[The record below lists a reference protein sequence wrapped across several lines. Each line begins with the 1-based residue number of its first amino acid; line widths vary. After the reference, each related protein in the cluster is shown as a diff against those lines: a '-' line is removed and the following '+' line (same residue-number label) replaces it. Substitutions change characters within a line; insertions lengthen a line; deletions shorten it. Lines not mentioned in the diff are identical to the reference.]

1 MMQETLAF
9 LKKRMDRQ
17 PVLGLVLG
25 SGLGDLV
32 EMVEQP
38 QAISYEDIPGFER
51 STAPD
56 HAGKL
61 VFGTLKGLPCVL
73 MCGRLHYYEGY
84 APQRIVYPVRVLRA
98 LGVQQLLLTNAAGG
112 INTGFSVGD
121 LMLIT
126 DHINLS
132 GMNPLIG
139 PNEEAIGPRF
149 PDMTYGYHPVLKE
162 AILSAAHE
170 ACIPMR
176 QGVYAMMSGPSFET
190 PAEIRMLRV
199 LGADAVGM
207 STVPEVIAANHCGL
221 PVAAISCITNM
232 AAGVLDRPL
241 DGQEVVETGQRVKGK
256 FISLLLKVA
265 ENLAAE

>member
-1 MMQETLAF
+1 MRETLDY
-9 LKKRMDRQ
+9 LRSKTNIQ

-32 EMVEQP
+32 ELVEGQVAVP
-38 QAISYEDIPGFER
+38 YADIPGFER

-56 HAGKL
+56 HAGQL

-73 MCGRLHYYEGY
+73 MCGRLHHYEGY
-84 APQRIVYPVRVLRA
+84 APERIVYPVRTLRA
-98 LGVQQLLLTNAAGG
+98 LGVKQLILTNASGG
-112 INTGFSVGD
+112 INMGFSVGD

-139 PNEEAIGPRF
+139 PNDEAWGPRF
-149 PDMTYGYHPVLKE
+149 PDMTYAYAPGLNAAIVE
-162 AILSAAHE
+162 AARE
-170 ACIPMR
+170 ALIPLR

-190 PAEIRMLRV
+190 PAEIRMLRT

-232 AAGVLDRPL
+232 AAGVLGQPL

-256 FISLLLKVA
+256 FMTLLMKTA
-265 ENLAAE
+265 EILAGR